1 MPRACAPSPVVGG
14 AYYYTFKT
22 LYANDENVETP
33 ESTSSLIAPYIQSP
47 SSLVGLLS
55 ILQIDPSYSSTGTLR
70 PVDNNSAAACARRT
84 FSARRAQKISVP
96 KRDGHTYIHTYIQT
110 QNEMRS
116 KISCLALRRS
126 AIIIIVKSKR
136 QCQL

>member
-14 AYYYTFKT
+14 AYYCTFMTFKA

-70 PVDNNSAAACARRT
+70 PIDNNSAAACAR
-84 FSARRAQKISVP
+84 ARAQKISIP
-96 KRDGHTYIHTYIQT
+96 KRDRHT
-110 QNEMRS
+110 
-116 KISCLALRRS
+116 
-126 AIIIIVKSKR
+126 
-136 QCQL
+136 